1 MGARLSASRA
11 AAALAA
17 AGFIVFAIL
26 ATFHGVVAANAS
38 AGDGKIVVML
48 DLAHGES
55 DKYVNYIVGNL
66 SDIADFVLLKNATI
80 TPEAL
85 GNVDVLIIG
94 QPTASFSSD
103 EIQAIVSWLESGPKV
118 LWIAGDSDYGSGS
131 QVQEIVNSLLEAVGS
146 HLRLEMGA
154 VYDQVHNAG
163 AFYRVL
169 GQVLPDDKPEYNTSI
184 IAQNITKPVLYHGP
198 TVLIWEDDQ
207 GNYHDLA
214 TETLP
219 TFIRIVWTYNTSYIA
234 DNTPPALVYYD
245 PTIDKNRTFV
255 MLAAEVMD
263 DDIIV
268 ASGESPY
275 GDYEPTWSWE
285 YHGVQLDG
293 PQFIKNM
300 VLWFKWWIE
309 NGGQPVQITTTTTP
323 AQTTTSQSPTST
335 GTTTS
340 AGGTTT
346 AQSPTQTGT
355 STSPSPTSTGTTTQ
369 GAKSNTALIAGVIIV
384 VIVIAVA
391 AALLARR

>member
-17 AGFIVFAIL
+17 AGFIVFAVL
-26 ATFHGVVAANAS
+26 ATFQGAVATNAS
-38 AGDGKIVVML
+38 SGDGKIVVML
-48 DLAHGES
+48 DLSHGES
-55 DKYVNYIVGNL
+55 DKYANYIIGNL

-94 QPTASFSSD
+94 QAGASFSSD

-118 LWIAGDSDYGSGS
+118 LWIAGDSDYGNDGP
-131 QVQEIVNSLLEAVGS
+131 VRQEIANTLLEAVGS
-146 HLRLEMGA
+146 HLRLEVGA
-154 VYDQVHNAG
+154 VYDNVHNAD

-169 GQVLPDDKPEYNTSI
+169 GEVKPDDKPEYNTSV

-198 TVLIWEDDQ
+198 TVLIWQDDQ

-214 TETLP
+214 TETQP
-219 TFIRIVWTYNTSYIA
+219 NFIRIVWTYNTSYIA
-234 DNTPPALVYYD
+234 DNSPPPLNYYD
-245 PTIDKNRTFV
+245 PAIDKNRTFV
-255 MLAAEVMD
+255 MLAAEVMG

-293 PQFIKNM
+293 PQFVRNM
-300 VLWFKWWIE
+300 ILWFKWWID
-309 NGGQPVQITTTTTP
+309 NGGKPIEITTSTP
-323 AQTTTSQSPTST
+323 PATTSTPTATGSPTT
-335 GTTTS
+335 QT
-340 AGGTTT
+340 
-346 AQSPTQTGT
+346 PTQTGT
-355 STSPSPTSTGTTTQ
+355 PTSPATTPGTTTQ
-369 GAKSNTALIAGVIIV
+369 EAKSNTTLIVAA
-384 VIVIAVA
+384 VIVIIIIIAAAA
-391 AALLARR
+391 AALRR